1 MTVWHDDLGTP
12 VELAAPARRV
22 VSLVPSLTEA
32 VARSAPGLLVGATDW
47 CTHPADLSV
56 TRVRGTKNPERAA
69 IIALAPDLVIANR
82 EENRK
87 LDVDRLRDA
96 GLAVWVTVIESL
108 PEAMTSMRRLL
119 TGPLDLEAP
128 AWLAAAEQAW
138 AGPAPRPARRVAVPI
153 WRDPWMVVGARTF
166 TGDVLARL
174 GLDNVF
180 GASPDRYPH
189 VEAEQIRAAAP
200 DLVLLPD
207 EPYRFTPDDGPEEFP
222 AHRVVLVPGRLLTWY
237 GPSLATARTELLS
250 DDRLARSQP
259 TISPD
264 QLAPGA
270 VQPGSRPNQPASRS

>member
-1 MTVWHDDLGTP
+1 MTVWRDDLGSA
-12 VELAAPARRV
+12 VELAAPVRRV

-47 CTHPADLSV
+47 CTHPADLAV

-69 IIALAPDLVIANR
+69 ILALAPDLVIANR

-87 LDVDRLRDA
+87 LDVVRLRDA
-96 GLAVWVTVIESL
+96 GLAVWVTVIESV
-108 PEAMTSMRRLL
+108 PEAMTSLRRLL
-119 TGPLDLEAP
+119 TGPLGLEVP
-128 AWLAAAEQAW
+128 AWLTVAEQAW
-138 AGPAPRPARRVAVPI
+138 AEPAPAQWSAQWSAQLARRVAVPI

-180 GASPDRYPH
+180 GAGPDRYPH
-189 VEAEQIRAAAP
+189 VAAAQIRAAAP

-237 GPSLATARTELLS
+237 GPSLATARADLLS
-250 DDRLARSQP
+250 AIR
-259 TISPD
+259 
-264 QLAPGA
+264 
-270 VQPGSRPNQPASRS
+270 

>member
-1 MTVWHDDLGTP
+1 VTVWHDDLGSP
-12 VELAAPARRV
+12 VELPGPARRV

-32 VARSAPGLLVGATDW
+32 VARSAPGLLAGATDW
-47 CTHPADLSV
+47 CTHPAGLAV

-96 GLAVWVTVIESL
+96 GLAVWVTVIESV
-108 PEAMTSMRRLL
+108 PDAMTSMRRLL
-119 TGPLDLEAP
+119 TGPLGLEAP
-128 AWLAAAEQAW
+128 PWLAAAEQAW
-138 AGPAPRPARRVAVPI
+138 AGSAPRPARRVAVPI

-180 GASPDRYPH
+180 GAGPDRYPH

-207 EPYRFTPDDGPEEFP
+207 EPYPFTSDDGPEEFP
-222 AHRVVLVPGRLLTWY
+222 AHRAVLVPGRLLTWY
-237 GPSLATARTELLS
+237 GPSLVTARTELL
-250 DDRLARSQP
+250 RV
-259 TISPD
+259 I
-264 QLAPGA
+264 G
-270 VQPGSRPNQPASRS
+270 

>member
-1 MTVWHDDLGTP
+1 MNG
-12 VELAAPARRV
+12 PARRV

-47 CTHPADLSV
+47 CTHPADLAV

-87 LDVDRLRDA
+87 LDVVRLRDA
-96 GLAVWVTVIESL
+96 GLAVWVTVVESV
-108 PEAMTSMRRLL
+108 PEAIASMRRLL
-119 TGPLDLEAP
+119 TGPFGLEVP
-128 AWLAAAEQAW
+128 PWLAAAEQAW
-138 AGPAPRPARRVAVPI
+138 AEPAPRSSPARSSPARASRRVAVPI

-180 GASPDRYPH
+180 GAGPDRYPH

-207 EPYRFTPDDGPEEFP
+207 EPYPFTPDDGPEEFP
-222 AHRVVLVPGRLLTWY
+222 DCRIVLVSGRLLTWY
-237 GPSLATARTELLS
+237 GPSLATARADLLS
-250 DDRLARSQP
+250 LTQ
-259 TISPD
+259 
-264 QLAPGA
+264 
-270 VQPGSRPNQPASRS
+270 

>member
-1 MTVWHDDLGTP
+1 MWRDDLGSP
-12 VELAAPARRV
+12 VELDGPARRV

-47 CTHPADLSV
+47 CTHPADLAV

-69 IIALAPDLVIANR
+69 IIALAPDLVVANR

-96 GLAVWVTVIESL
+96 GLAVWVTVIESV
-108 PEAMTSMRRLL
+108 PDAMASMRRLL
-119 TGPLDLEAP
+119 TEPLGLEKP
-128 AWLAAAEQAW
+128 PWLTAAEQAW
-138 AGPAPRPARRVAVPI
+138 AESAPRPARRVAVPI

-180 GASPDRYPH
+180 GAGPDRYPH

-207 EPYRFTPDDGPEEFP
+207 EPYRFTSDDGPEAFTRTPTE
-222 AHRVVLVPGRLLTWY
+222 LVSGRLITWY
-237 GPSLATARTELLS
+237 GPSLVEAHRWA
-250 DDRLARSQP
+250 A
-259 TISPD
+259 
-264 QLAPGA
+264 G
-270 VQPGSRPNQPASRS
+270 

>member
-1 MTVWHDDLGTP
+1 VTVWRDDLGSP
-12 VELAAPARRV
+12 VELPAPARRV

-47 CTHPADLSV
+47 CTHPVGLAV

-96 GLAVWVTVIESL
+96 GLAVWVTVIESV
-108 PEAMTSMRRLL
+108 PDAMTSMRRLL
-119 TGPLDLEAP
+119 TGPLGLEAP
-128 AWLAAAEQAW
+128 PWLAAAEQAW

-180 GASPDRYPH
+180 GAGPDRYPH

-207 EPYRFTPDDGPEEFP
+207 EPYPFTSDDGPEEFP
-222 AHRVVLVPGRLLTWY
+222 AHRAVLVPGRLLTWY
-237 GPSLATARTELLS
+237 GPSLVTARTDLLS
-250 DDRLARSQP
+250 V
-259 TISPD
+259 I
-264 QLAPGA
+264 G
-270 VQPGSRPNQPASRS
+270 

>member
-1 MTVWHDDLGTP
+1 MTMWRDDLGSP
-12 VELAAPARRV
+12 VELNGPARRV

-32 VARSAPGLLVGATDW
+32 VARSAPGVLAGATDW
-47 CTHPADLSV
+47 CTHPADLAV

-87 LDVDRLRDA
+87 LDVVRLREA
-96 GLAVWVTVIESL
+96 GLAVWVTVIESV
-108 PEAMTSMRRLL
+108 PEAMASLRRLL
-119 TGPLDLEAP
+119 TGPLGLEVP
-128 AWLAAAEQAW
+128 AWLTAAEQAW
-138 AGPAPRPARRVAVPI
+138 AEPAPALSRRVAVPI

-180 GASPDRYPH
+180 GAGPDRYPH
-189 VEAEQIRAAAP
+189 VEAGQIRAAAP

-222 AHRVVLVPGRLLTWY
+222 AQRVVLVSGRLLTWY
-237 GPSLATARTELLS
+237 GPSLATARADLLG
-250 DDRLARSQP
+250 LIQ
-259 TISPD
+259 
-264 QLAPGA
+264 
-270 VQPGSRPNQPASRS
+270 

>member
-1 MTVWHDDLGTP
+1 
-12 VELAAPARRV
+12 
-22 VSLVPSLTEA
+22 
-32 VARSAPGLLVGATDW
+32 
-47 CTHPADLSV
+47 V

-96 GLAVWVTVIESL
+96 GLAVWVTVIEAL

-119 TGPLDLEAP
+119 TGPLDLGAP

-138 AGPAPRPARRVAVPI
+138 AGPTPQPARRVAVPI

-237 GPSLATARTELLS
+237 GPSLATARTELL
-250 DDRLARSQP
+250 RV
-259 TISPD
+259 I
-264 QLAPGA
+264 G
-270 VQPGSRPNQPASRS
+270 

>member
-1 MTVWHDDLGTP
+1 VTIWRDDLGSP
-12 VELAAPARRV
+12 VELNGPARRV

-47 CTHPADLSV
+47 CTHPAGLAV

-87 LDVDRLRDA
+87 LDVVRLRDA
-96 GLAVWVTVIESL
+96 GLAVWVTVIESVPDAL
-108 PEAMTSMRRLL
+108 ASMRRLL
-119 TGPLDLEAP
+119 TGPLGLAVP

-138 AGPAPRPARRVAVPI
+138 AEPAPARSRRVAVPI

-180 GASPDRYPH
+180 GAGPDRYPH
-189 VEAEQIRAAAP
+189 VAAGQIRAAAP
-200 DLVLLPD
+200 DLILLPD
-207 EPYRFTPDDGPEEFP
+207 EPYRFTPGDGPEAFP
-222 AHRVVLVPGRLLTWY
+222 GARCAFLDGRLLTWC
-237 GPSLATARTELLS
+237 GPSLAGARRVLT
-250 DDRLARSQP
+250 R
-259 TISPD
+259 
-264 QLAPGA
+264 QLEEALDG
-270 VQPGSRPNQPASRS
+270 